1 LFPFECRASVN
12 AGYQS
17 VFGPLPQ
24 YWSLQNP
31 GGVCQGWHIYHDPDP
46 PYEGGDGDARTT
58 CTLDSSYQWRGRLE
72 NGYPPGTP
80 QRYGWFYRLMSPKVR
95 IQNTGAVVQYD
106 QFMCAQDITCDYT
119 NSKVRFYDHDNQM
132 WCPWADIDGYILTGG
147 CFFWNFDFNEDVTT
161 FFGSSADSMQ
171 FAWELMDVS
180 SPGDVCRGKHKDTED
195 LIDNVSIGFYDGN
208 ASQFTTRGI
217 DILNDSFLPAVA
229 QGFNSFFGYYS
240 TDSVSKYSGP
250 AAPPL
255 PKGQQLNLDVSDKD
269 NLAAVQMVGSV
280 DGGKTWIA
288 RPMTLDIPSDPLHPE
303 LGGSYYGTLRA
314 GDFTPGAIRWAT
326 GTECWYYVKT
336 TDGLGNFGYYPAR
349 ANPSHPQHAGG
360 VREDYL
366 GFSIL
371 PQFPP
376 TFTGVKILLVDGMNQ
391 NIYDY
396 GQCLGNLTRVSP
408 PEDIY
413 ENTLRDAGYCYDKFD
428 ISGAGSNQH
437 FHPIQFSDYDA
448 VVWFTGPYFSNYLFD
463 KEAQLALRAYLADGG
478 KVVLCG
484 DRIAMDMAPLSEQG
498 NGEDSLGGEFLTGI
512 MGADYLREM
521 ESPFSKSYL
530 YEEAVSTVNVFGSP
544 VSIPLDTIPVYRE
557 CPYLKDMDYVLTNAS
572 PPQGYTA
579 QRLLKV
585 LNPGTVASADGAIYV
600 EYQGVGQCVF
610 VDFDLDAVATHTAGY
625 CSGAPPA
632 PAPSF
637 NPGNYYGRV
646 DLMRVILNNLF
657 GLPPVNGGGGASG
670 VTPKATYQWALG
682 QNTPNPLA
690 SGAEIRYEVARAGHV
705 SIKVYNAMGQV
716 VQILKNERT
725 EPGRYSITW
734 DGRNRSGERVSSGV
748 YFYKMEADEYSAVKK
763 MLVVK

>member
-1 LFPFECRASVN
+1 
-12 AGYQS
+12 
-17 VFGPLPQ
+17 
-24 YWSLQNP
+24 
-31 GGVCQGWHIYHDPDP
+31 
-46 PYEGGDGDARTT
+46 
-58 CTLDSSYQWRGRLE
+58 
-72 NGYPPGTP
+72 
-80 QRYGWFYRLMSPKVR
+80 
-95 IQNTGAVVQYD
+95 
-106 QFMCAQDITCDYT
+106 
-119 NSKVRFYDHDNQM
+119 
-132 WCPWADIDGYILTGG
+132 
-147 CFFWNFDFNEDVTT
+147 
-161 FFGSSADSMQ
+161 
-171 FAWELMDVS
+171 
-180 SPGDVCRGKHKDTED
+180 
-195 LIDNVSIGFYDGN
+195 
-208 ASQFTTRGI
+208 
-217 DILNDSFLPAVA
+217 
-229 QGFNSFFGYYS
+229 
-240 TDSVSKYSGP
+240 
-250 AAPPL
+250 
-255 PKGQQLNLDVSDKD
+255 
-269 NLAAVQMVGSV
+269 
-280 DGGKTWIA
+280 
-288 RPMTLDIPSDPLHPE
+288 
-303 LGGSYYGTLRA
+303 
-314 GDFTPGAIRWAT
+314 
-326 GTECWYYVKT
+326 
-336 TDGLGNFGYYPAR
+336 
-349 ANPSHPQHAGG
+349 
-360 VREDYL
+360 
-366 GFSIL
+366 
-371 PQFPP
+371 
-376 TFTGVKILLVDGMNQ
+376 
-391 NIYDY
+391 
-396 GQCLGNLTRVSP
+396 
-408 PEDIY
+408 
-413 ENTLRDAGYCYDKFD
+413 
-428 ISGAGSNQH
+428 
-437 FHPIQFSDYDA
+437 
-448 VVWFTGPYFSNYLFD
+448 
-463 KEAQLALRAYLADGG
+463 LRAYLADGG